1 MEWNMSLR
9 QEKTKL
15 VVIFGLLTF
24 GVVFL
29 VTGTV
34 LTAVFGIKPGDW
46 NYGEY
51 PQSDGTP
58 KTSYQNLLTNACLT
72 QIFAEGDQTV
82 ILDTKGLKEIG
93 FEYIGTNPCLD
104 MALGM
109 TGYEIDKIE
118 TYGDDQMKIT
128 MVKKP

>member
-1 MEWNMSLR
+1 MSLR

-15 VVIFGLLTF
+15 VLIFGLLTF

-34 LTAVFGIKPGDW
+34 LTAAFGLKPGDAGW
-46 NYGEY
+46 MHYGGLGTDIPDNTPWQDFMANGCLSAPWHE
-51 PQSDGTP
+51 SD
-58 KTSYQNLLTNACLT
+58 K
-72 QIFAEGDQTV
+72 TV
-82 ILDTKGLKEIG
+82 ILDTKGLE
-93 FEYIGTNPCLD
+93 E
-104 MALGM
+104 LGLLWYDPNYCFDIAKGI
-109 TGYEIDKIE
+109 TGYTIDKIE